1 MTVLDETEEA
11 GCTVSDLRVA
21 LTGRNIDVVDEINLE
36 LRPGRPPRA
45 PPCSPTRGAARS
57 SSAAP

>member
-36 LRPGRPPRA
+36 